1 MAVGDTT
8 VDPLAA
14 TPVPFSV
21 TVVAFVVDQVT
32 VLDCPAWIDVGEA
45 ETAAVGTDIVV
56 VDVEVDVLPDE
67 EVDDEEVVEDGAL
80 VDDEPDDGELV
91 EVDADFTVTVAETIV
106 VPVAFVAVRK

>member
-1 MAVGDTT
+1 MGDTT

-14 TPVPFSV
+14 TLVPFNV

-32 VLDCPAWIDVGEA
+32 VLDCPVWTDVGEA
-45 ETAAVGTDIVV
+45 QTVTVGTDTVV

-67 EVDDEEVVEDGAL
+67 EVDDDEL

-91 EVDADFTVTVAETIV
+91 EVDADFTVTVVETIV